1 MVLRGAL
8 PKSISNCID
17 SQNVYCMLHLPCH
30 FGLWNT
36 FLAGIAT
43 SHYVVVAICCH
54 RMPSFFM
61 SFNSMKSLIMNNDD
75 KSMLVSHVEYVS
87 HRVFMVH
94 SFVFGYW

>member
-1 MVLRGAL
+1 MFTACYIRLATL
-8 PKSISNCID
+8 D
-17 SQNVYCMLHLPCH
+17 
-30 FGLWNT
+30 FGIH

-43 SHYVVVAICCH
+43 FHYVVVAICCH